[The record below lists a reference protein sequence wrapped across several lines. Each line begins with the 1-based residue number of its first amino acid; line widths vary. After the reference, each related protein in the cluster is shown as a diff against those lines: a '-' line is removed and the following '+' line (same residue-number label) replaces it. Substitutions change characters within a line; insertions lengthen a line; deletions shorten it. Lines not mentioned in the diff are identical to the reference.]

1 VELQRAEPG
10 SIARRLALIVAA
22 VTVLVTVLSLSTLLA
37 WSQRRYDES
46 LHRRAQALLRYL
58 EGSLSLPLWS
68 LDAETAATIG
78 AAVAHDEVVSAL
90 EIVDHRGGVYFR
102 QDKGERVA
110 FDETGKLFYEN
121 QPIGEVRLRISARP
135 GQRFLGRVAAVAGIS
150 GVLVI
155 ALQLLLIGPLLR
167 RQLRAPFSTLN
178 ATIQSYQAGRYDVPR
193 PAIPF
198 SEFDPITDV
207 LARMGRTLEQQIGDL
222 RAAEAKYRRIFE
234 TARVGIF
241 RTTPAGA
248 WVDVNPAWLEF
259 MGFESLE
266 DLQTHVKNVRQLY
279 ADPADRDALL
289 AQLGRAGHVSRL
301 EVRLRRKQGD
311 LVWGSITADAVLD
324 PQGRVSLI
332 EGIVD
337 DVTEAKRIQ
346 ELLIQTEKMTSVG
359 GLAAG
364 MAHELNNPLGIVLQS
379 LENLER
385 RLSPG
390 LAANEP
396 AAREAGVDLNAV
408 GQYMDRRGIPEYLA
422 ATRQAAERAATI
434 IRTMLDFS
442 RTAGAAPGPCELRDI
457 VDTALELAAKDY
469 DLRRKF
475 DFRTVRIV
483 RELDPQT
490 PPVACTAREMV
501 QVVLNVVK
509 NAAEALAEAGA
520 GEPTI
525 HVRTRSDGSFA
536 RLEIE
541 DNGPGMDEP
550 TRRRVFEPY
559 FSTKAPGEGT
569 GLGLSVAYFIVT
581 QRNGGTITVASTP
594 GQGSEFVIRLPVA
607 AAHSPAATTDSA
619 ARTDSAERSRS

>member
-1 VELQRAEPG
+1 
-10 SIARRLALIVAA
+10 
-22 VTVLVTVLSLSTLLA
+22 
-37 WSQRRYDES
+37 
-46 LHRRAQALLRYL
+46 
-58 EGSLSLPLWS
+58 
-68 LDAETAATIG
+68 
-78 AAVAHDEVVSAL
+78 
-90 EIVDHRGGVYFR
+90 
-102 QDKGERVA
+102 
-110 FDETGKLFYEN
+110 
-121 QPIGEVRLRISARP
+121 
-135 GQRFLGRVAAVAGIS
+135 
-150 GVLVI
+150 
-155 ALQLLLIGPLLR
+155 
-167 RQLRAPFSTLN
+167 
-178 ATIQSYQAGRYDVPR
+178 
-193 PAIPF
+193 
-198 SEFDPITDV
+198 
-207 LARMGRTLEQQIGDL
+207 
-222 RAAEAKYRRIFE
+222 
-234 TARVGIF
+234 
-241 RTTPAGA
+241 
-248 WVDVNPAWLEF
+248 
-259 MGFESLE
+259 
-266 DLQTHVKNVRQLY
+266 
-279 ADPADRDALL
+279 
-289 AQLGRAGHVSRL
+289 
-301 EVRLRRKQGD
+301 
-311 LVWGSITADAVLD
+311 
-324 PQGRVSLI
+324 
-332 EGIVD
+332 
-337 DVTEAKRIQ
+337 VTEAKRIQ